1 MQTMLEGMRKI
12 QWAELET
19 ASGNGTGVPD
29 MIRDLTHNDPD
40 VAEEALLALSS
51 TIWEHGIVF
60 DATIHAIPFLIEILA
75 ANAAA
80 DPAGVIDLLEQIAT
94 SRDIEEVNLPPA
106 HEYQFMPEESEDYT
120 KDEQEMQWS
129 REAYDAV
136 ALGMAQYRRLL
147 HDDDPVTRASTAQL
161 VRLFPAAA
169 RENAAAV
176 RDAIDVEEDIP
187 ALTDLML
194 CLRDILSGAV
204 MLDTERSE
212 YITYYGA
219 LFEAEEDPVLRLAAA
234 VSVAKLAPTAL
245 TADMREVMIDGV
257 IKPQSYAAYLTD
269 TLENPVHQVLDT
281 LQQLDSNDRT
291 PLMLRAL
298 RETRSSGNAQS
309 IALTL
314 LVETFGQE
322 PLQNYVRKR
331 QHLLRGTQRINADL
345 FMPIDGE
352 ENEVTLR
359 EQLDAPAGELADAV
373 LNSDAFWASPT
384 NMLMVFGLPADR
396 QSLMDYLEKIA
407 RSSTNS

>member
-1 MQTMLEGMRKI
+1 
-12 QWAELET
+12 
-19 ASGNGTGVPD
+19 
-29 MIRDLTHNDPD
+29 
-40 VAEEALLALSS
+40 
-51 TIWEHGIVF
+51 
-60 DATIHAIPFLIEILA
+60 
-75 ANAAA
+75 
-80 DPAGVIDLLEQIAT
+80 
-94 SRDIEEVNLPPA
+94 
-106 HEYQFMPEESEDYT
+106 
-120 KDEQEMQWS
+120 
-129 REAYDAV
+129 
-136 ALGMAQYRRLL
+136 
-147 HDDDPVTRASTAQL
+147 
-161 VRLFPAAA
+161 
-169 RENAAAV
+169 
-176 RDAIDVEEDIP
+176 
-187 ALTDLML
+187 
-194 CLRDILSGAV
+194 
-204 MLDTERSE
+204 
-212 YITYYGA
+212 
-219 LFEAEEDPVLRLAAA
+219 
-234 VSVAKLAPTAL
+234 
-245 TADMREVMIDGV
+245 MREVMIDGV

-309 IALTL
+309 SALTL